1 MSDAFFRLLAG
12 PRDDAVLLEG
22 LDALTAHHRAR
33 CPAYAA
39 MLDRLWTSSGIGA
52 TTLAEV
58 PYLPVSLFKQR
69 RLCSVPD
76 ESVVAELASSG
87 TTGQRRSRLP
97 VDAET
102 IDRQNR
108 ALSASLKAVLG
119 PKRLPMLLLDTA
131 AVLRDPA
138 LISARGAGLMGVM
151 RHGRDHGF
159 AFAPDLTPDRA
170 AIDSFLARHG
180 GGPFVLFGFT
190 FLVWHFHLAC
200 PGLRL
205 ENGILL
211 HSGGWKAMADRA
223 VDNSRFRAEFSGRH
237 GLTRIHNF
245 YGMAEQ
251 LGSVF
256 MEAEDGLLY
265 PPPLS
270 QAIIRAPQTW
280 RPAPPGREGVIQVL
294 SLVPTSYPGHSLLTE
309 DWGVMEPSG
318 GLRVLGRVPRAPPRG
333 CSDVLAQDGGR

>member
-1 MSDAFFRLLAG
+1 MNAFTHLLAG
-12 PRDDAVLLEG
+12 PRDDAVLLDG
-22 LDALTAHHRAR
+22 LNALTAHHRTR

-39 MLDRLWTSSGIGA
+39 MLDRLWPGGGTVA
-52 TTLAEV
+52 ATLAEV
-58 PYLPVSLFKQR
+58 PYLPVSLFKR
-69 RLCSVPD
+69 LRLCSVPD
-76 ESVVAELASSG
+76 ENVVAELTSSG
-87 TTGQRRSRLP
+87 TTGQWRSRLP

-119 PKRLPMLLLDTA
+119 AKRLPMLLLDTA

-151 RHGRDHGF
+151 RHGRDHTF
-159 AFAPDLTPDRA
+159 ALAPDLTPERG
-170 AIDSFLARHG
+170 AIDGFLARHG

-190 FLVWHFHLAC
+190 FLVWHFHLAW

-223 VDNSRFRAEFSGRH
+223 VDNSRFRAELSADH
-237 GLTRIHNF
+237 GLARIHNF

-251 LGSVF
+251 LGSIF
-256 MEAEDGLLY
+256 LEAEDGLLY

-270 QAIIRAPQTW
+270 QAIIREPQSW
-280 RPAPPGREGVIQVL
+280 RPAPPGREGVIQVQ

-309 DWGVMEPSG
+309 DWGVMAPSG
-318 GLRVLGRVPRAPPRG
+318 GLRVLGRVPKAPLRG